1 MVSLGSI
8 LAQEADVTFRPDL
21 EGIIALVA
29 GILIF
34 VVPKLLNYIVAGW
47 LIIFGLIRVFNINI

>member
-1 MVSLGSI
+1 MVILGSI
-8 LAQEADVTFRPDL
+8 LAQEADISFRPDL

-34 VVPKLLNYIVAGW
+34 VVPRLLNYIVAGW

>member
-1 MVSLGSI
+1 MVTLGSI
-8 LAQEADVTFRPDL
+8 LAQEADISFRPDL

-34 VVPKLLNYIVAGW
+34 VVPRLLNYIVAGW

>member
-1 MVSLGSI
+1 MLAVSSI
-8 LAQEADVTFRPDL
+8 LAQEADISFRPDL
-21 EGIIALVA
+21 EGIIALAA

-47 LIIFGLIRVFNINI
+47 LIIFGLIRVFNVNI

>member
-1 MVSLGSI
+1 MGILGSI
-8 LAQEADVTFRPDL
+8 LAQEADISFRPDL

-34 VVPKLLNYIVAGW
+34 VVPRLLNYIVAGW
-47 LIIFGLIRVFNINI
+47 LIIFGLIRLFNINI